1 MKQRFDDLR
10 EDRLYKY
17 FQTMINLVS
26 LMCQE
31 RNYPG
36 IDNCV
41 DRYQIDFLLDS
52 FLNEEISYPLRSN
65 LAKAL
70 DAVHIDKKPLEMIN
84 LPILTRVW
92 DDIKQ

>member
-1 MKQRFDDLR
+1 
-10 EDRLYKY
+10 
-17 FQTMINLVS
+17 MINLVS

-36 IDNCV
+36 IEPCK
-41 DRYQIDFLLDS
+41 DRYNLDFLLES
-52 FLNEEISYPLRSN
+52 FLNENISYPLRTN

-84 LPILTRVW
+84 LPVLTRVW
-92 DDIKQ
+92 NDVKDQKMGIES